1 MHVAVIAHN
10 RHAVAEPFMGGMEAH
25 THLLCRELRAA
36 GHAVTLL
43 AAGESDDACLA
54 PICPAPYEA
63 ELPWDIYRGTRQLED
78 FQRLAYAA
86 AFEIVRAGRFDVVH
100 NNSLFPALID
110 WARRDGIPMV
120 TTQHVPPFARM
131 AEAVRRAEN
140 DDAARITF
148 VSESQVPL
156 WFAQK
161 PSNAS
166 VVYNGIDCRIWHPG
180 EKHSGRL
187 VWTGRITPNKGLLE
201 AVEAVRRAGAALD
214 IAGQAEDREYLAA
227 CMAATGDADIRFLGQ
242 LHGEEL
248 RALVRRSKAA
258 LVTPMWDEPFG
269 LVAAEALASGVPV
282 IAFDRGT
289 MSEVV
294 GPCGVVVE
302 AGSVDALTQAIM
314 RADGFDRAAC
324 RERAV
329 SRFSAEA
336 MVAAYESVYCAA
348 MGAAAT
354 GAAASASSCFRTAAL
369 LA

>member
-1 MHVAVIAHN
+1 MHIAVIAHN

-25 THLLCRELRAA
+25 THLLCRALRAA
-36 GHAVTLL
+36 GHAATLL
-43 AAGESDDACLA
+43 AARGSDDACLT

-63 ELPWDIYRGTRQLED
+63 ELPWDIYRGTPELEA
-78 FQRLAYAA
+78 FQTRAYAA
-86 AFEIVRAGRFDVVH
+86 AFEIVRAGQFDVVH

-110 WARRDGIPMV
+110 WARKDGIPMV
-120 TTQHVPPFARM
+120 TTQHVPPFAKM

-140 DDAARITF
+140 DDLAQITL
-148 VSESQVPL
+148 VSESQLPL
-156 WFAQK
+156 WFAQR

-180 EKHSGRL
+180 EKRSNRL

-214 IAGQAEDREYLAA
+214 IAGQVEDREYLAA
-227 CMAATGDADIRFLGQ
+227 CKAAAGNADIRFLGQ

-248 RALVRRSKAA
+248 RALVRSAKAA

-282 IAFDRGT
+282 IAFDRGA
-289 MSEVV
+289 MREVV
-294 GPCGVVVE
+294 GTCGAVVN
-302 AGSVDALTQAIM
+302 AGSVVALAEAVSH
-314 RADGFDRAAC
+314 ADTFDRAAC
-324 RERAV
+324 RQRAV
-329 SRFSAEA
+329 SHFSAEA
-336 MVAAYESVYCAA
+336 MVAGYEQVYCAA
-348 MGAAAT
+348 IAAARAGSAT
-354 GAAASASSCFRTAAL
+354 SASSRSSTAAL